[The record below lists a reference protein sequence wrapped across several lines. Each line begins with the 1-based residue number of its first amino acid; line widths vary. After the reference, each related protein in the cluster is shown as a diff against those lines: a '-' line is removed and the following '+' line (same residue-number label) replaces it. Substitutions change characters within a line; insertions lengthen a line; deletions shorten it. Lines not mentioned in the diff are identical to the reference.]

1 MIDFFIGCTY
11 FGVAITILSYL
22 IGVFIKSKLKLSIF
36 NPMIT
41 SIILIITILV
51 VLKIPYNTYYNSTTI
66 INYFLTPATICLAVP
81 LYEKLE
87 VLKGNL
93 KAILIGILSGVIT
106 CMISIFL
113 IAKIF
118 SLSKE
123 EFVTFLPKSL
133 TTAIGMAISE
143 ELGGIVSIT
152 VGIIMI
158 TGIMGSV
165 LADTVFKL
173 LNITEP
179 IAKGLALGTASHVI
193 GTVKATEYGKV
204 EGAVSSLSIAVTGLL
219 TVILSPIVANFYL

>member
-1 MIDFFIGCTY
+1 MI
-11 FGVAITILSYL
+11 V
-22 IGVFIKSKLKLSIF
+22 
-36 NPMIT
+36 
-41 SIILIITILV
+41 SIILIITVLV
-51 VLKIPYNTYYNSTTI
+51 VFKIPYDTYYDSTTI
-66 INYFLTPATICLAVP
+66 INYLLTPATICLAVP

-219 TVILSPIVANFYL
+219 TVILAPIVANFYL

>member
-1 MIDFFIGCTY
+1 MIDFFVGCTY

-22 IGVFIKSKLKLSIF
+22 IGVFVKSKLKLAIF
-36 NPMIT
+36 NPMIV
-41 SIILIITILV
+41 SIVLIITILV
-51 VLKIPYNTYYNSTTI
+51 VLKIPYDTYYNSTTI
-66 INYFLTPATICLAVP
+66 INYLLTPATICLAVP

-93 KAILIGILSGVIT
+93 KAILIGIFSGVIT

-113 IAKIF
+113 IAKVF

-123 EFVTFLPKSL
+123 EFITFLPKSL

-219 TVILSPIVANFYL
+219 TVISAPIVANFYL

>member
-36 NPMIT
+36 NPMII

-66 INYFLTPATICLAVP
+66 INYLLTPATICLAVP

-219 TVILSPIVANFYL
+219 TVILAPIVANFYL